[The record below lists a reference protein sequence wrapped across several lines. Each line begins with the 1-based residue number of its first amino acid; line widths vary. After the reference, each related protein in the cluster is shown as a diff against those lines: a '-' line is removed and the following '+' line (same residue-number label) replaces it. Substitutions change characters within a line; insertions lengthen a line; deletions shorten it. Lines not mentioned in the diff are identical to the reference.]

1 MLDQYAA
8 VIFGHPFF
16 RSSNPALEPL
26 LRERAH
32 FRSYAP
38 GEVICSKTDFSP
50 QLGLVL
56 SGEAVVYQD
65 DVLLN
70 RVQTGGCFGAAALFC
85 AAQEYPTV
93 IRAGSTCDVMLC
105 DRVLLCDILALDR
118 SLMERYLAFLS
129 ERILFLNQK
138 IETFTRPDAAAKLL
152 SFLQQNAVLQPDGT
166 ARLSCRSF
174 SALAHAL
181 DLGRASLYRALDT
194 LEAQQLIKRENKAV
208 ILLEQKGK
216 TS

>member
-8 VIFGHPFF
+8 VIFRHPFF
-16 RSSNPALEPL
+16 QSSNPALEPL
-26 LRERAH
+26 LRKRAH

-38 GEVICSKTDFSP
+38 GEVICSKNDFSA

-56 SGEAVVYQD
+56 SGEAVIYQD

-70 RVQTGGCFGAAALFC
+70 RVETGGCFGAAALFC
-85 AAQEYPTV
+85 EAQEYPTV
-93 IRAGSTCDVMLC
+93 IRAGSACDVMLC
-105 DRVLLCDILALDR
+105 DRALLCDILTLDR
-118 SLMERYLAFLS
+118 LLLERYLAFLS

-152 SFLQQNAVLQPDGT
+152 SFLQQNAVPLPDGT

-194 LEAQQLIKRENKAV
+194 LETQQFIKRENKAV
-208 ILLEQKGK
+208 ILLEQKGR